1 MKDLY
6 YGDNL
11 DILRKHVPDSSID
24 LIYLDPPFNSQRSY
38 NVIFKDKLGRQPA
51 SQVDAFEDTWRWTP
65 YTGKVFDEL
74 IHLEYASYQLKQLM
88 LAFKKFLSTSDM
100 MAYLIMMAIR
110 LVELHKKLKD
120 TGCLYL
126 HCDST
131 ASHYLKILLDHIF
144 GIQNYRNDII
154 WKRTLGHHLSTKS
167 FDRMNDTILFYSKGE
182 KYTFNSQYEELSED
196 EIKLKFP
203 YIETETKRRFT
214 HRQLE
219 QPQNVGSKSEIRKI
233 QGREVTTEQGWRW
246 SQKKIDLELAK
257 NPFKIY
263 WTSSGRPRYKLYA
276 DEYPGRKYGNLWD
289 DLMPMGSQDKERQG
303 YQTQKTVALME
314 RIIKASSNEGDTV
327 LDPFCGCGT
336 TIIAAEK
343 LDRRW
348 IGIDITYYAVG
359 LVKDRL
365 SKFTN
370 VQYTETGIPKSYEDA
385 VQLAKTSKF
394 QFEAWAV
401 HALVKG
407 QPFKSKGGGDTGID
421 GFLYFTDY
429 ERKHHNIIIEVK
441 GGDYQPKDI
450 RALKQVMDR
459 EGSPLGLIIALEEPT
474 RGMIAEAAG
483 MGRWKLP
490 GGRADYPVLQ
500 IYTIK
505 NYFDKL
511 KPDIPD
517 TSGTL
522 QEVKRL
528 IREKDK
534 PPKLPGIG

>member
-1 MKDLY
+1 
-6 YGDNL
+6 
-11 DILRKHVPDSSID
+11 
-24 LIYLDPPFNSQRSY
+24 
-38 NVIFKDKLGRQPA
+38 
-51 SQVDAFEDTWRWTP
+51 
-65 YTGKVFDEL
+65 
-74 IHLEYASYQLKQLM
+74 
-88 LAFKKFLSTSDM
+88 
-100 MAYLIMMAIR
+100 
-110 LVELHKKLKD
+110 
-120 TGCLYL
+120 
-126 HCDST
+126 
-131 ASHYLKILLDHIF
+131 
-144 GIQNYRNDII
+144 
-154 WKRTLGHHLSTKS
+154 
-167 FDRMNDTILFYSKGE
+167 
-182 KYTFNSQYEELSED
+182 
-196 EIKLKFP
+196 
-203 YIETETKRRFT
+203 
-214 HRQLE
+214 
-219 QPQNVGSKSEIRKI
+219 
-233 QGREVTTEQGWRW
+233 
-246 SQKKIDLELAK
+246 
-257 NPFKIY
+257 
-263 WTSSGRPRYKLYA
+263 
-276 DEYPGRKYGNLWD
+276 
-289 DLMPMGSQDKERQG
+289 MPMGSQDRERQG

-314 RIIKASSNEGDTV
+314 RIIKASSNEDDTV

-336 TIIAAEK
+336 TIIAAEM
-343 LDRRW
+343 LGRRW

-401 HALVKG
+401 YALVKG

-429 ERKHHNIIIEVK
+429 ERKHHKVIIEVK
-441 GGDYQPKDI
+441 GGDYKPKDI

-490 GGRADYPVLQ
+490 GGRTDYPVLQ

-522 QEVKRL
+522 QEAKKL
-528 IREKDK
+528 IRGKDK
-534 PPKLPGIG
+534 HPKLPGIG